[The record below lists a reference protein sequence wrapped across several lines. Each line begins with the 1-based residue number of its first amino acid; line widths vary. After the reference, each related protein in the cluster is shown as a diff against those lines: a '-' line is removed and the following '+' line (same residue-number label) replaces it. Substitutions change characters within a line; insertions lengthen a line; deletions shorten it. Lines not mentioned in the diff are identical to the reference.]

1 MASDYDQ
8 LCRILVAAFN
18 SNDFDAFEL
27 TARLLLTEHHSLER
41 LATLAS
47 NHGEVHYR
55 WSRPGTPILP
65 GAAAAWS
72 LTLDLVSTSNRR
84 RGSLIVQRRYSEH
97 PLQLDVNLLTSEFPV
112 ALADALDR
120 IVSLAADLATPK
132 GQDEGFVE
140 AQAG

>member
-1 MASDYDQ
+1 
-8 LCRILVAAFN
+8 
-18 SNDFDAFEL
+18 
-27 TARLLLTEHHSLER
+27 LLLTEHHSLEH

-47 NHGEVHYR
+47 GHGELDFR

-72 LTLDLVSTSNRR
+72 LTVDLVTTSNRR
-84 RGSLIVQRRYSEH
+84 RGSLIVHRRYSEH
-97 PLQLDVNLLTSEFPV
+97 PLQLDVNLLASEFPV

-120 IVSLAADLATPK
+120 IVSQAADLATLK
-132 GQDEGFVE
+132 GRDEGFVE